1 MGHRGPRETDRQRLR
16 ETHLER
22 EPKTG
27 APSRGQIRDWGGVVW
42 APGGH
47 PQSWGVL
54 GARQFSCMCC
64 LAVFHIYT
72 FGCSRS
78 HLWYMNS

>member
-16 ETHLER
+16 ERHLER

-27 APSRGQIRDWGGVVW
+27 APRGGQIRDLGAVWG
-42 APGGH
+42 PRGH

-54 GARQFSCMCC
+54 GTWQFSCMCC
-64 LAVFHIYT
+64 LTVFYM

-78 HLWYMNS
+78 QLWNMNS